1 MEEKKTGAPSP
12 PAAAVPDQS
21 AGSVS
26 ESDTGSAKRARR
38 RKKKQEAQEVN
49 TIVVN
54 TNVDPELNPNDP
66 QFNPQKYREY
76 LSSLDLTE
84 VRQRLN
90 SAVKTVAAAS
100 AAAAH
105 QIEETGI
112 VRKVLPEMVMT
123 SLQEILQIGQ
133 WANEAAQAAQAAIM
147 PQIKTL
153 FDEATA
159 EQLARFIESLQGVEA
174 KAAALEPFLEKELP
188 AIREQ
193 PGFEDITLEDLKSYI
208 SMEGESI
215 PDDTDGDPIPA
226 VIRAALERAIAAAKR
241 AELPKATAKRAEIV
255 DYPIDKIN
263 SNIWNLLQE
272 TTGRQLKMRL
282 DMSKEGSKEIIPAY
296 YSIDF
301 EELENTGVKVT
312 KKLLPFDKRV
322 YIAVAALCNAGNK
335 VMTLTQIHYAMGNTG
350 RPSGNQLEKINESI
364 TKMRGAN
371 VFIDTL
377 EESQKYNYPRF
388 KYEDYLLPVARATAI
403 VNGQLADAAIQLS
416 KEPPLI
422 TFAKQRK
429 QLTVITVKVLQV
441 PQNKTDANL
450 LIEDYLIE
458 RIAQAKTG
466 RQPKKV
472 LYDTLYKHAQITT
485 RKQKDRAPGKIQKC
499 LDHYKAC
506 GMIAGYKML
515 KDSIQLEF

>member
-21 AGSVS
+21 GSVS
-26 ESDTGSAKRARR
+26 ESDTGSTRR
-38 RKKKQEAQEVN
+38 TRRHKKSQEAQEVKAIVIN
-49 TIVVN
+49 TD
-54 TNVDPELNPNDP
+54 VDPELNPNDP

-76 LSSLDLTE
+76 LSSLDLSE

-112 VRKVLPEMVMT
+112 VRKILPEMVMT
-123 SLQEILQIGQ
+123 SLQEIIQIGQ

-153 FDEATA
+153 FDEETA
-159 EQLARFIESLQGVEA
+159 DHLAKFIESLQGVEA
-174 KAAALEPFLEKELP
+174 KAAALKPFLEKELP
-188 AIREQ
+188 ALQEQ
-193 PGFEDITLEDLKSYI
+193 PGFEDITLDDLMSYI
-208 SMEGESI
+208 SMDGESI
-215 PDDTDGDPIPA
+215 PEDTDGEPIPA
-226 VIRAALERAIAAAKR
+226 AIRAALERAIAAEKR

-272 TTGRQLKMRL
+272 TTGRQLKLRL
-282 DMSKEGSKEIIPAY
+282 DMSKEGSKEIIPVY

-301 EELENTGVKVT
+301 EELENTGVKLT

-322 YIAVAALCNAGNK
+322 YIAVAALYNAGNK

-364 TKMRGAN
+364 TKMRSAN

-458 RIAQAKTG
+458 RIAQAKNG
-466 RQPKKV
+466 RQPKKI

-515 KDSIQLEF
+515 TDSIQLEF